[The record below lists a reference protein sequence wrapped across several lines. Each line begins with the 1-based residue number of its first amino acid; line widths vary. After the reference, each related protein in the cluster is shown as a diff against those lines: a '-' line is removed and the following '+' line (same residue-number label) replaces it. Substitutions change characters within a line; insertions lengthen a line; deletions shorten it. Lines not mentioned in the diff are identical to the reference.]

1 VDTYCQEPWTEA
13 QWARVQEAVRDE
25 ARKQRVAASFLK
37 WEGPLP
43 ADLQTTKLLTLN
55 VRRPA
60 VGPRRLEVRD
70 FTTRRLTSLS
80 VNVALR
86 GAQVAEPDLSSALV
100 AFRRAAGLI
109 ARAEDQLVFQGQPG
123 VGPWVF
129 APARVVNATGG
140 ARFRG
145 LLGAALFNNVPV
157 RLGLSPNPAQ
167 LVAATS
173 RALSTLE
180 RQGHLGPF
188 AMILGTRLFDLAH
201 TPTFPSLVLPADRI
215 KPLLDGPLLRSSTL
229 NWFLGNFDLSFGLV
243 VSLAAELVDLVV
255 ASEIGVRLQQV
266 TAAASPRHMFR
277 VSQRFS
283 LRVKQPTAVVALT
296 SWW

>member
-43 ADLQTTKLLTLN
+43 TDLQTTKLLTLN

-100 AFRRAAGLI
+100 AF
-109 ARAEDQLVFQGQPG
+109 PG
-123 VGPWVF
+123 ACRKRDGGCAIP
-129 APARVVNATGG
+129 RVTGG
-140 ARFRG
+140 GTVQQRSCSPWSVAEPSAVGGCHLTCAFDPRAPRTSWAIRHDPWNPTLRPCAHANFSVAR
-145 LLGAALFNNVPV
+145 
-157 RLGLSPNPAQ
+157 
-167 LVAATS
+167 
-173 RALSTLE
+173 
-180 RQGHLGPF
+180 
-188 AMILGTRLFDLAH
+188 
-201 TPTFPSLVLPADRI
+201 
-215 KPLLDGPLLRSSTL
+215 
-229 NWFLGNFDLSFGLV
+229 
-243 VSLAAELVDLVV
+243 
-255 ASEIGVRLQQV
+255 
-266 TAAASPRHMFR
+266 SPR
-277 VSQRFS
+277 
-283 LRVKQPTAVVALT
+283 
-296 SWW
+296 